1 MTPLAENSLKSHKK
15 KEKTCRTHKTGINIL
30 VPHQVH
36 KTSTPFST
44 YSTYCNVVFE
54 GFEQLLSK
62 TLVAKKRVHFLNV
75 SRVLK
80 QFILDLFCVKPLVFA
95 YWQNIASIPN
105 GMTNDYHRC
114 GNNGNRIVE
123 KVLKS
128 SGHINVSPSLF
139 GAFFC
144 GASCSASKRR
154 SDCGR
159 RSEEK
164 SVVPT
169 QLV

>member
-15 KEKTCRTHKTGINIL
+15 ERKTCRTHKTGINIL

-62 TLVAKKRVHFLNV
+62 TLVAKKRAHFLNV

-80 QFILDLFCVKPLVFA
+80 QFILYLPLLCKTAEFCLLVV
-95 YWQNIASIPN
+95 
-105 GMTNDYHRC
+105 HRV
-114 GNNGNRIVE
+114 NSQWDD
-123 KVLKS
+123 K
-128 SGHINVSPSLF
+128 
-139 GAFFC
+139 
-144 GASCSASKRR
+144 
-154 SDCGR
+154 
-159 RSEEK
+159 
-164 SVVPT
+164 
-169 QLV
+169 